1 MITEKDRKYL
11 KRCIELAREALE
23 KGNAP
28 FGSILVSQNGE
39 VLFEDHN
46 RTSGGDNTQHPEFA
60 IARWTA
66 NNMQETDRLHATVY
80 TSGEHCSMCASAHAL
95 AGLGRIVYASSTRQL
110 KEWKEEMDA
119 APGRLKGLSIQE
131 VVNDI
136 EVDGPDEFLS
146 EEVKELQFA
155 YLESQKESR

>member
-1 MITEKDRKYL
+1 MITETDRKYL
-11 KRCIELAREALE
+11 KRCIELAQKALE
-23 KGNAP
+23 EGNAP
-28 FGSILVSQNGE
+28 FGSILISRKGE

-60 IARWTA
+60 IARWAA

-110 KEWKEEMDA
+110 KEWQEELGIGS
-119 APGRLKGLSIQE
+119 GRLKGLSIQE
-131 VVNDI
+131 VVEDI
-136 EVDGPDEFLS
+136 TVEGPDENLA
-146 EEVKELQFA
+146 EEIKKLQYA
-155 YLESQKESR
+155 YLQSLSGSE

>member
-1 MITEKDRKYL
+1 MITKKDRKYL
-11 KRCIELAREALE
+11 KRCVELARESLD

-28 FGSILVSQNGE
+28 FGSILVSREGE

-60 IARWTA
+60 IARWAA
-66 NNMQETDRLHATVY
+66 NNMQETDRFHATVY

-110 KEWKEEMDA
+110 KEWQEEMDA